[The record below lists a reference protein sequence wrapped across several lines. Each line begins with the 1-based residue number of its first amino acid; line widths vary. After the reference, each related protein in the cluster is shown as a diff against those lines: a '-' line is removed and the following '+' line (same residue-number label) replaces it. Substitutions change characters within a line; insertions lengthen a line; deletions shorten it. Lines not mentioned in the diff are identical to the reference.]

1 MRKQKIMT
9 NNWIDEEN
17 ARASELAK
25 TGATTNDKA
34 PLLVKTTKKPAPAR
48 HIKSIYIQDSYS
60 LAFDKLVFQQKIAK
74 GKKAPELMEEAIE
87 LLLKRYGTDY

>member
-1 MRKQKIMT
+1 MT

-25 TGATTNDKA
+25 TGTTANINA
-34 PLLVKTTKKPAPAR
+34 PLLVKNTKKPAPTR

-60 LAFDKLVFQQKIAK
+60 LAFDKLVFEQKIAK
-74 GKKAPELMEEAIE
+74 GKKAPQLMEEAIE
-87 LLLKRYGTDY
+87 LLLKKYGGSLQTIRS

>member
-17 ARASELAK
+17 ARATELAK
-25 TGATTNDKA
+25 TGTTTNNNA
-34 PLLVKTTKKPAPAR
+34 PLLVKTIKKPTPVR

-60 LAFDKLVFQQKIAK
+60 LAFDKLVFEQKIAK
-74 GKKAPELMEEAIE
+74 GKKAPQLMEEAIE
-87 LLLKRYGTDY
+87 LLLKKYGGSL

>member
-1 MRKQKIMT
+1 MT

-25 TGATTNDKA
+25 TGATANNNA

-60 LAFDKLVFQQKIAK
+60 VAFDKLVFQQKIAK
-74 GKKAPELMEEAIE
+74 GKKAPELIEEAIE
-87 LLLKRYGTDY
+87 LLIKKYGGSL

>member
-1 MRKQKIMT
+1 MT

-25 TGATTNDKA
+25 TGTTANNNA
-34 PLLVKTTKKPAPAR
+34 PLLVKTTKKLTPVR

-60 LAFDKLVFQQKIAK
+60 LAFDKLVFEQKITK

-87 LLLKRYGTDY
+87 LLLKQYKAN

>member
-1 MRKQKIMT
+1 MT

-25 TGATTNDKA
+25 TGTTTNNNA
-34 PLLVKTTKKPAPAR
+34 PILVKTTKKPAPAR

-74 GKKAPELMEEAIE
+74 GKKAPQLIEEAIE
-87 LLLKRYGTDY
+87 LLLKKYGGSL

>member
-1 MRKQKIMT
+1 MT

-17 ARASELAK
+17 ARASELAR
-25 TGATTNDKA
+25 TGNTTNNNA
-34 PLLVKTTKKPAPAR
+34 PLLVKNIRKPAPVR

-87 LLLKRYGTDY
+87 LLLRKYDSKL

>member
-25 TGATTNDKA
+25 TGTTTNNNA

-87 LLLKRYGTDY
+87 LLLKKYGNKL

>member
-1 MRKQKIMT
+1 MT

-17 ARASELAK
+17 ARASHLAK
-25 TGATTNDKA
+25 TGTTANDKA

-74 GKKAPELMEEAIE
+74 GKKAPQLMEEAIE
-87 LLLKRYGTDY
+87 LLLNKYNNKL